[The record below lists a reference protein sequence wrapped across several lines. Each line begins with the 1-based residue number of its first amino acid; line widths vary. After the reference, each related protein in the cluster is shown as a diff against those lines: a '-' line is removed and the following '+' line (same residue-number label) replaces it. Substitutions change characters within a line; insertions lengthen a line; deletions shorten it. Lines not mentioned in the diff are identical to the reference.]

1 MTDRGHWLA
10 AIRVSLNMRRL
21 MYQTLMC
28 GGAGLGAPGV
38 VLGDQAGCLRAA
50 FDAENVQRAVDAL
63 IDGVRR
69 DVELGGDFLGI
80 EVLVDQAQ
88 AIELA
93 RREAGNAGFAE
104 SSCSEPCGPAT
115 PLDTPSS
122 FQTLAFS
129 DSEIAESV
137 ET

>member
-10 AIRVSLNMRRL
+10 AIRVGLNMRRL

-50 FDAENVQRAVDAL
+50 FDAENVQRAADAL

-69 DVELGGDFLGI
+69 DVELGGDFLGV

-93 RREAGNAGFAE
+93 RREAGNAG
-104 SSCSEPCGPAT
+104 CRRIIVLG
-115 PLDTPSS
+115 
-122 FQTLAFS
+122 TLRPRHPVGHPELLPNAC
-129 DSEIAESV
+129 V
-137 ET
+137 Q